1 MLLSYPCSELRWAVP
16 YPVTEPQSV
25 PHSSMVPPSNPTL
38 NPISVQGFP
47 GQPGAKGD
55 RGVPGRNGLEGLPVS
70 DLLRTLGW
78 ASPLPS
84 GAESFGG
91 MGELPFVQ
99 RPRGTLSAL
108 PLVTHGSPGIRGI
121 GKGRAAS
128 HPGVSPASRCGLG
141 VLSLPAGSLGKPIHS
156 MAYVLMALHM
166 EPSLGVLG
174 SLEGCG

>member
-25 PHSSMVPPSNPTL
+25 PHSSLVPPSNPAL

-70 DLLRTLGW
+70 DLCRTLGW

-84 GAESFGG
+84 GAESFWGL
-91 MGELPFVQ
+91 GELPFVQ
-99 RPRGTLSAL
+99 LPRGTLSAL

-121 GKGRAAS
+121 GKGR

-141 VLSLPAGSLGKPIHS
+141 FSPFPLGLWESPFI
-156 MAYVLMALHM
+156 
-166 EPSLGVLG
+166 PWPT
-174 SLEGCG
+174 C